1 MVKNLLANAG
11 DKGSILGLRRS
22 PGEGNGNTLQDTCLF
37 LPGKSHGQEEPGKLY
52 FMGSDMTEQLNTDA
66 HTHTHTHTHTKPE
79 YIVIICVLLFTD
91 QIPTVVY

>member
-11 DKGSILGLRRS
+11 DKGSILGLGRS

-66 HTHTHTHTHTKPE
+66 HTHTHTHTKPE